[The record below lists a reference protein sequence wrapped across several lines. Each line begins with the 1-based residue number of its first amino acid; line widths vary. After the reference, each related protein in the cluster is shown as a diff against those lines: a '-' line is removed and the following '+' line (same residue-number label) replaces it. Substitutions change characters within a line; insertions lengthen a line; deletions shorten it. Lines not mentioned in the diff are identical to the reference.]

1 MMETNLT
8 IFSHQILWTFIDAMS
23 DSLLTTLAT
32 YMAGE
37 FENATQAAA
46 EPAWYVHLRL
56 WQRPVAALS
65 NSEVYTFLLEQA
77 NVISGKPPYRQR
89 ILQIQAGKDASTL
102 QGQYFALKDPLKF
115 QGAGADASRLA
126 GISQSDLVVL
136 PNSGAVISAQPVA
149 SGYKF
154 KGALKD
160 GELCS
165 FEYGGEKKFVYLGFD
180 IEPTGDLQTG
190 QSDSLLL
197 KTYDKGIDPDT
208 GRGLWGALMG
218 PFQLVK
224 QKTFDW

>member
-1 MMETNLT
+1 
-8 IFSHQILWTFIDAMS
+8 MS
-23 DSLLTTLAT
+23 DTLLAT
-32 YMAGE
+32 LVAYMAGE
-37 FENATQAAA
+37 FENAAQAVA

-56 WQRPVAALS
+56 WQRPVTALS
-65 NSEVYTFLLEQA
+65 NSQVYTFLLEQA

-89 ILQIQAGKDASTL
+89 ILQIQSGKDTNTL
-102 QGQYFALKDPLKF
+102 QGQYFALKEPLKF
-115 QGAGADASRLA
+115 QGAGADANRLS

-136 PNSGAVISAQPVA
+136 PNSGAAISATPVA
-149 SGYKF
+149 SGYLF

-165 FEYGGEKKFVYLGFD
+165 FEYGGERKFVYLGFD
-180 IEPTGDLQTG
+180 IEPYDRSGNASG
-190 QSDSLLL
+190 GDSLLL

-218 PFQLVK
+218 PFQMIK